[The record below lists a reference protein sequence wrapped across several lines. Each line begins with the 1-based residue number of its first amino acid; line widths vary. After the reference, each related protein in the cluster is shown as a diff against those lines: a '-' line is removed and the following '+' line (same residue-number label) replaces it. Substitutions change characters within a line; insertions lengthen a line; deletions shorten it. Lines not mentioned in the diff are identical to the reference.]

1 LTPFFSMLYR
11 RKIEIRNMKEVYV
24 AFASHLPFG
33 AVDQVGPH
41 NFKNYLRKKAIASGK
56 CGKDEIAKVVEEMY
70 AAAMKFLSEVK
81 EFETRT
87 GLTIKTEYP
96 PNEGSFMNTP
106 AADLTL
112 VMLEHLFAQYKG
124 KYNLRELID
133 VFYLGSV
140 ISHKTDENAVHAFAK
155 VIALRAGMNRAH
167 AFTED
172 MACSSGLKGIGLAYD
187 AIAHHGADFAIGGGV
202 EKMSGVPDRL
212 VRFGLTNP
220 FDGHL
225 MAGLADKTA
234 TMFGLTREELDD
246 FAFESRQRA
255 LLWQGKHRFIAS
267 VRVSDSLTVDRD
279 EEVDAHQMPRKLFS
293 KLPTYPVSEAADAE
307 KCKMVTAGN
316 SAAYADGGGLVVLA
330 SRDGLKKLGV
340 SPLGKVLA
348 YAEAT
353 GSDPKSFIL
362 KPKEAIGKALMMAG
376 LKWKDVGHFEV
387 NEAFAAGNVLLM
399 KFHPEITRDK
409 MNRHGGAVAH
419 GHAIGGTGGS
429 LVVKSVDISLTDSV
443 KYYVVSLCH
452 AVDSASAM
460 LLENPNV

>member
-1 LTPFFSMLYR
+1 MW
-11 RKIEIRNMKEVYV
+11 IMKKVYV
-24 AFASHLPFG
+24 AFASRLPFG
-33 AVDQVGPH
+33 AVGQIGPH

-56 CGKDEIAKVVEEMY
+56 YGKDEIMKAVEEMH

-81 EFETRT
+81 EFEIRT

-96 PNEGSFMNTP
+96 PNEGSFANIP

-112 VMLEHLFAQYKG
+112 VMLEHLFAQYNG
-124 KYNLRELID
+124 KYNLREMID
-133 VFYLGSV
+133 IFYLGSV

-172 MACSSGLKGIGLAYD
+172 MACSSGMKAIGLAYD
-187 AIAHHGADFAIGGGV
+187 QITLHGADFAVAGGI

-225 MAGLADKTA
+225 MSGLADETA

-255 LLWQGKHRFIAS
+255 LSWQGKHRFIAP

-279 EEVDAHQMPRKLFS
+279 EEVDAHQMSRKLFS
-293 KLPTYPVSEAADAE
+293 KLPTYPVSEE
-307 KCKMVTAGN
+307 IGTKKCAMVTAGN

-330 SRDGLKKLGV
+330 SPDGLKKLGV
-340 SPLGKVLA
+340 PPLGKVLA

-362 KPKEAIGKALMMAG
+362 KPEEAIGRALMMAG

-399 KFHPEITRDK
+399 KLHPEITRDK
-409 MNRHGGAVAH
+409 TNRRGGAVAH

-429 LVVKSVDISLTDSV
+429 LAVKSVDISLMDLV
-443 KYYVVSLCH
+443 KYYAVSLCH
-452 AVDSASAM
+452 AVDSASAI
-460 LLENPNV
+460 LFENPNVE

>member
-1 LTPFFSMLYR
+1 MKNNFLITFIKKASTLTPFFSMLYR

-246 FAFESRQRA
+246 FAFEEFGVFCEYGSQTI
-255 LLWQGKHRFIAS
+255 K
-267 VRVSDSLTVDRD
+267 DLT
-279 EEVDAHQMPRKLFS
+279 H
-293 KLPTYPVSEAADAE
+293 
-307 KCKMVTAGN
+307 
-316 SAAYADGGGLVVLA
+316 GLM
-330 SRDGLKKLGV
+330 KLGFPGIPRQHLFIDGV
-340 SPLGKVLA
+340 DFLSYSWVGFCF
-348 YAEAT
+348 YHT
-353 GSDPKSFIL
+353 TSFSEFRML
-362 KPKEAIGKALMMAG
+362 KIFP
-376 LKWKDVGHFEV
+376 
-387 NEAFAAGNVLLM
+387 FA
-399 KFHPEITRDK
+399 RDK
-409 MNRHGGAVAH
+409 
-419 GHAIGGTGGS
+419 
-429 LVVKSVDISLTDSV
+429 
-443 KYYVVSLCH
+443 
-452 AVDSASAM
+452 
-460 LLENPNV
+460 NPY